1 MKNDTL
7 TLRNQTNKLAPT
19 LISSTDQVKG
29 SLFSYA
35 FSGFVDN
42 KKTLLSG
49 AFLMLYAN
57 FRGHYPCSSR

>member
-29 SLFSYA
+29 SLFSYV
-35 FSGFVDN
+35 FSGCVDN

-49 AFLMLYAN
+49 AFFCCMLT
-57 FRGHYPCSSR
+57 FRGDYPCSSK